1 MSQKKNDTDVALCN
15 FNSHQ
20 PILVISGRN
29 VAEREH
35 YQTVVFF
42 ISPLLTNV
50 SALPGE
56 TLTPEMVFLV
66 PCLENGDASLA
77 ILLTFN

>member
-1 MSQKKNDTDVALCN
+1 MYN

-29 VAEREH
+29 VAEGVP
-35 YQTVVFF
+35 YQMVVSYPTF
-42 ISPLLTNV
+42 SSYV

-56 TLTPEMVFLV
+56 TWTPEMVFSV
-66 PCLENGDASLA
+66 PCLDNNGASA
-77 ILLTFN
+77 CYIVHTHQPNVIILCRQ